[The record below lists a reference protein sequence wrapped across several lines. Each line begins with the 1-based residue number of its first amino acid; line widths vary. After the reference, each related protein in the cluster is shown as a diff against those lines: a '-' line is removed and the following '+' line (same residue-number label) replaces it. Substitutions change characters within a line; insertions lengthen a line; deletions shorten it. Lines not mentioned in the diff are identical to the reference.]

1 MKQKA
6 REMNVQVAMQQ
17 YRQVSNHSAVEDA
30 SPHKL
35 ILMLLTGAQE
45 RIATAKT
52 HMVNGNIAAKGE
64 TIGTAM
70 NIVVGLRASLDH
82 DKGGEISSNL
92 DALYEY
98 MEKRLFKANVK
109 NDPAM
114 LDEVS
119 NLLKEITSA
128 WVGIADQV

>member
-1 MKQKA
+1 
-6 REMNVQVAMQQ
+6 MNVQVAMKQ
-17 YRQVSNHSAVEDA
+17 YRQVGNHASVEDA

-45 RIATAKT
+45 RIASAKI
-52 HMVNGNIAAKGE
+52 HMNNGKIGPKAENI
-64 TIGTAM
+64 TTAM
-70 NIVVGLRASLDH
+70 NIVTGLRASLDH
-82 DKGGEISSNL
+82 EKGGEISSNL

-98 MEKRLFKANVK
+98 MERRLFEANLK
-109 NDPAM
+109 NDPSI

>member
-1 MKQKA
+1 
-6 REMNVQVAMQQ
+6 MNTQVAMQQ
-17 YRQVSNHSAVEDA
+17 YRQISNHSSVEDA

-52 HMVNGNIAAKGE
+52 HMINRNIAAKGE

-70 NIVVGLRASLDH
+70 NIIVGLRASLDH
-82 DKGGEISSNL
+82 KKGGEISSNL

-98 MEKRLFKANVK
+98 MEKQLFIANLK
-109 NDPAM
+109 NDPLK

-128 WVGIADQV
+128 WVGIANQV

>member
-1 MKQKA
+1 
-6 REMNVQVAMQQ
+6 MNTQVAMQQ
-17 YRQVSNHSAVEDA
+17 YRQVSNHSSVEDA
-30 SPHKL
+30 NPHKL

-45 RIATAKT
+45 RIVTART
-52 HMVNGNIAAKGE
+52 HMINRNIAAKGE

-70 NIVVGLRASLDH
+70 NIIVGLRASLDH
-82 DKGGEISSNL
+82 EKGGEISSNL

-98 MEKRLFKANVK
+98 MEKQLFIANLK
-109 NDPAM
+109 NDPLK

-128 WVGIADQV
+128 WVGIANQV

>member
-1 MKQKA
+1 
-6 REMNVQVAMQQ
+6 MNTQVAMHQ
-17 YRQVSNHSAVEDA
+17 YRQVSNHSSVEDA
-30 SPHKL
+30 NPHKL

-45 RIATAKT
+45 RIVTART
-52 HMVNGNIAAKGE
+52 HMINRNIAAKGE

-70 NIVVGLRASLDH
+70 NIIVGLRASLDH
-82 DKGGEISSNL
+82 EKGGEISSNL

-98 MEKRLFKANVK
+98 MEKQLFIANLK
-109 NDPAM
+109 NDPLK

-128 WVGIADQV
+128 WVGIANQV

>member
-1 MKQKA
+1 
-6 REMNVQVAMQQ
+6 MNVQVAMQQ

-98 MEKRLFKANVK
+98 MEKRLFEANVK
-109 NDPAM
+109 NDPSI

-119 NLLKEITSA
+119 SLLKEITSA

>member
-1 MKQKA
+1 
-6 REMNVQVAMQQ
+6 MNVQVAMQQ